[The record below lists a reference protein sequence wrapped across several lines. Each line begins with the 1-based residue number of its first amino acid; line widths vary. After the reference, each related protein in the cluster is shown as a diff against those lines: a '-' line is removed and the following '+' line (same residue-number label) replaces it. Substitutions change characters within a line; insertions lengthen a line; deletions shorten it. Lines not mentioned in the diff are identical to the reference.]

1 MVICS
6 SNDGDLLQNSKPHVR
21 CDDDL
26 LRAISFR
33 AGLGSEIDVVMAFL
47 YLDDCAL
54 IRLERTSDPKVAW
67 KHFHLDFLGKYLVS
81 KICLEVKYGLG
92 SLPNGVHL

>member
-54 IRLERTSDPKVAW
+54 IRLESMYCNNERNEGTQ
-67 KHFHLDFLGKYLVS
+67 FY
-81 KICLEVKYGLG
+81 
-92 SLPNGVHL
+92 VHHDR